1 MTTFKKPSLIHATDI
16 DPVLQPIAE
25 ARGMPNS
32 VYLDSELF
40 EFERDEILGNTWA
53 AIGYTSELQDTAY
66 VKPLDFM
73 GLSLLIM
80 RNKRGDLNVFHNVC
94 SHRGMVL
101 VEEAGS
107 VAGSIRCPYH
117 SWTYNLDGDLRG
129 TPHIGGV
136 GVHTTEGFSCENH
149 GLKAVRSSEWMGII
163 FINLSG
169 QAESFNDYIALLA
182 QRWEQFVGEDGL
194 DKLQVAACGSRMT
207 LDIRANWKLA
217 VENYCEAYHLPWVHP
232 DLNKYSPLDQHYN
245 IIDNTMSGQGSYTYT
260 LSETAG
266 TMLPQFSNWPPQQI
280 RQAEYL
286 SLYPNVL
293 LGLQA
298 DHAFAVI
305 LQPLANNRTAE
316 QLQLYYVGEKAT
328 GDAYSDCRAAVME
341 SWRVVFSEDVRV
353 VEGMQKGRQS
363 PGFQGGVF
371 SPIMDA
377 PTHHFHSWLAHHYSS
392 AMA

>member
-117 SWTYNLDGDLRG
+117 SWTYNLDGELRG

-163 FINLSG
+163 F
-169 QAESFNDYIALLA
+169 Y
-182 QRWEQFVGEDGL
+182 
-194 DKLQVAACGSRMT
+194 
-207 LDIRANWKLA
+207 
-217 VENYCEAYHLPWVHP
+217 
-232 DLNKYSPLDQHYN
+232 
-245 IIDNTMSGQGSYTYT
+245 
-260 LSETAG
+260 
-266 TMLPQFSNWPPQQI
+266 
-280 RQAEYL
+280 
-286 SLYPNVL
+286 
-293 LGLQA
+293 
-298 DHAFAVI
+298 
-305 LQPLANNRTAE
+305 
-316 QLQLYYVGEKAT
+316 
-328 GDAYSDCRAAVME
+328 
-341 SWRVVFSEDVRV
+341 
-353 VEGMQKGRQS
+353 
-363 PGFQGGVF
+363 
-371 SPIMDA
+371 
-377 PTHHFHSWLAHHYSS
+377 
-392 AMA
+392 